1 MANQC
6 MSRKSNP
13 LPAHLSKARSERVP
27 KTATADPSSPVQNH
41 LSEKPFST
49 HLLCLVAPE
58 TRLVRQHSIQ
68 ELKSQISLASLFLS
82 TVKNAVETDESIAFI
97 PVLDLVRLDDSVT
110 FRRPEDTRA
119 ALTPAKARLMLEEYI
134 MLKQDEINRYDSPLN
149 IAYNAL
155 VEAGKQAAFDS

>member
-13 LPAHLSKARSERVP
+13 LPVPLSKTRSDRAQTTGTFDASTP
-27 KTATADPSSPVQNH
+27 AQPRF
-41 LSEKPFST
+41 SEKPFST

-68 ELKSQISLASLFLS
+68 ELKSQISLAALFLT

-110 FRRPEDTRA
+110 FRRPEDARA

-134 MLKQDEINRYDSPLN
+134 MLKQDEINRYDNPLN

-155 VEAGKQAAFDS
+155 AEAGKQAAQDP